1 MYKKFIGQQKR
12 PLVARRVRQL
22 WAQIKPKKSLFK
34 DPLADPFHDWDVED
48 LGNSPCQDYPYIRKK
63 RFWGTLEEVFIK
75 TDNVTMSMPE
85 EDKEVYH
92 FIHIHRDGTLQFRA
106 YAYVQLYLDGNPL
119 RSIDKKLSQDKVD
132 RIFEALSESFSL
144 WEPEFFADDSGSWS
158 IDLVNTEKERFH
170 IYASLPNEPFYEGQ
184 TISQIIRKELDIPDL
199 LLMDRNEP
207 PNSIQQLRFAYDRH
221 VEMPRPRDPFASYVD
236 EEAEKALE
244 HWHFHEEIIIDRT
257 EQTLTYVQAIDDE
270 RLIKHEYYVKGAISE
285 LLDEL
290 EECEF
295 DESDGDPNE
304 PIPHPEDVTT
314 YRLQVTYDRGDDLI
328 VENSFDKRNLTYEF
342 DYIARTIKDFMA
354 TYELGQMLDP
364 KVYNQVKPCKDDYI
378 YCSVTFQP
386 GGKWY
391 YYRTE
396 DHNISLD
403 DFVIV
408 PAGPSNDEKI
418 VKVEAIE
425 YYQKDEVPLPLDKT
439 KSIIRLARDA
449 DFNDEEEPCRGPI
462 GPIS

>member
-1 MYKKFIGQQKR
+1 MDRKKDKEILEGPYVVNRIQELWEEAKSNHHELMIDDSIDEDIMADEDYPENKKFK
-12 PLVARRVRQL
+12 
-22 WAQIKPKKSLFK
+22 
-34 DPLADPFHDWDVED
+34 
-48 LGNSPCQDYPYIRKK
+48 
-63 RFWGTLEEVFIK
+63 GTLEEVFIK
-75 TDNVTMSMPE
+75 SDAVTMRAPKADE
-85 EDKEVYH
+85 EVYQ

-106 YAYVQLYLDGNPL
+106 YAYVELYLDGNPL

-132 RIFEALSESFSL
+132 RIFTALSETFSI
-144 WEPEFFADDSGSWS
+144 WEPELFACDMGAWMV
-158 IDLVNTEKERFH
+158 DLINTDGERFRQH
-170 IYASLPNEPFYEGQ
+170 SCLHVEPFYQ
-184 TISQIIRKELDIPDL
+184 DRTLSQVLRKELGIDDL
-199 LLMDRNEP
+199 LLLDWNEP

-244 HWHFHEEIIIDRT
+244 HWHFHEEILIDRA

-270 RLIKHEYYVKGAISE
+270 RRIKHEYYVKGAISE

-449 DFNDEEEPCRGPI
+449 DFNDEEEPQRGPI